1 MNNPWPL
8 LVIPMQIRVTDQPAY
23 ILHRRDWQN
32 SSLILDLFTLD
43 HGCISV
49 LARGGKQSKSVALF
63 QPFIHLLISWAGR
76 SDLKTLVSID
86 GRSAPADE
94 KQYLPLLY
102 VNELLNAF
110 LPRQEANPEIFIL
123 YRELLTNLDCHFGEK
138 QLREF
143 ERSLMKMLGYLPDT
157 SLNAGSGELIAS
169 NDYYQFL
176 ASSGFVPCGEK
187 DQNAI
192 AGRTIIAWNQ
202 KQYED
207 RQVLHLAKTIMRC
220 IIDFN
225 LHGKRLK
232 SRDIYHQ
239 IKSRV

>member
-1 MNNPWPL
+1 M
-8 LVIPMQIRVTDQPAY
+8 
-23 ILHRRDWQN
+23 
-32 SSLILDLFTLD
+32 
-43 HGCISV
+43 
-49 LARGGKQSKSVALF
+49 VALY
-63 QPFIHLLISWAGR
+63 QPFIHLLISWSGR
-76 SDLKTLVSID
+76 GELKTLVSTD
-86 GRSAPADE
+86 GMSTAVDE
-94 KQYLPLLY
+94 RQYLPLLY
-102 VNELLNAF
+102 INELLRVF
-110 LPRQEANPEIFIL
+110 LPRQEANPEIFNL

-176 ASSGFVPCGEK
+176 ASSGFVRCGEK
-187 DQNAI
+187 DKNAI

-202 KQYED
+202 KRYED

-232 SRDIYHQ
+232 SRDIYNQ
-239 IKSRV
+239 INSRI

>member
-1 MNNPWPL
+1 
-8 LVIPMQIRVTDQPAY
+8 MQTRVTDQPAY

-43 HGCISV
+43 YGCISV
-49 LARGGKQSKSVALF
+49 LVRGGKQSKSVALY
-63 QPFIHLLISWAGR
+63 QPFIHLLISWSGR
-76 SDLKTLVSID
+76 GELKTLVSTD
-86 GRSAPADE
+86 GTPAAVEE

-102 VNELLNAF
+102 VNELLKVF
-110 LPRQEANPEIFIL
+110 LPQQDANPDIFAL
-123 YRELLTNLDCHFGEK
+123 YRELLSNLDSQFGEV

-143 ERSLMKMLGYLPDT
+143 ERALMNMLGYLPDT
-157 SLNAGSGELIAS
+157 SLNAESGESITG
-169 NDYYQFL
+169 NEYYQFI
-176 ASSGFVPCGEK
+176 ASSGFVPCSEK

-192 AGRTIIAWNQ
+192 VGQTIIAWNQ
-202 KQYED
+202 QQYEN

-220 IIDFN
+220 IIDYN

-239 IKSRV
+239 IKNRI

>member
-1 MNNPWPL
+1 
-8 LVIPMQIRVTDQPAY
+8 MQTRVTDQPAY

-43 HGCISV
+43 YGCISV
-49 LARGGKQSKSVALF
+49 LVRGGKQSKSVALY
-63 QPFIHLLISWAGR
+63 QPFIHLLISWSGR
-76 SDLKTLVSID
+76 GELKTLVSTD
-86 GRSAPADE
+86 GTPAAVEE

-102 VNELLNAF
+102 VNELLKVF
-110 LPRQEANPEIFIL
+110 LPRQDANPEIFAL
-123 YRELLTNLDCHFGEK
+123 YRDLLSNLDSQFGEA

-143 ERSLMKMLGYLPDT
+143 ERALMNMLGYLPDT
-157 SLNAGSGELIAS
+157 SLNAESGNSITDNE
-169 NDYYQFL
+169 YYQFI

-202 KQYED
+202 QQYEN
-207 RQVLHLAKTIMRC
+207 RQVLHMAKTIMRC
-220 IIDFN
+220 IIDYN

-239 IKSRV
+239 IKNRI

>member
-1 MNNPWPL
+1 
-8 LVIPMQIRVTDQPAY
+8 MQTRVTDQPAY

-49 LARGGKQSKSVALF
+49 LVRGGKQSKSVALY
-63 QPFIHLLISWAGR
+63 QPLIHLLISWSGR
-76 SDLKTLVSID
+76 GELKTLVSTD
-86 GRSAPADE
+86 GRPAAVEE

-102 VNELLNAF
+102 VNELLRVF
-110 LPRQEANPEIFIL
+110 LPRQDANPEIFYL
-123 YRELLTNLDCHFGEK
+123 YRELLNNLDSHFGEA

-143 ERSLMKMLGYLPDT
+143 ERSLMKLLGYLPDT
-157 SLNAGSGELIAS
+157 SLNAESGELITD
-169 NDYYQFL
+169 NEFYQFI

-192 AGRTIIAWNQ
+192 AGQSILAWNQ
-202 KQYED
+202 KQYEN

-220 IIDFN
+220 IIDYN

-239 IKSRV
+239 IKNRI

>member
-1 MNNPWPL
+1 
-8 LVIPMQIRVTDQPAY
+8 MQTRVTDQPAY

-49 LARGGKQSKSVALF
+49 LVRGGKQSKSVALY
-63 QPFIHLLISWAGR
+63 QPFIHLLLSWSGR
-76 SDLKTLVSID
+76 GELKTLVSTD
-86 GRSAPADE
+86 GTPATVEE

-102 VNELLNAF
+102 VNELLKVF
-110 LPRQEANPEIFIL
+110 LPRQEANPEIFNL
-123 YRELLTNLDCHFGEK
+123 YRELLSDLDSQFGEV

-143 ERSLMKMLGYLPDT
+143 ERALMNMLGYLPDT
-157 SLNAGSGELIAS
+157 SLNADSGKSITDNEF
-169 NDYYQFL
+169 YQFI

-202 KQYED
+202 QQYEN
-207 RQVLHLAKTIMRC
+207 RQVLHLAKTVMRC

-239 IKSRV
+239 IKNRI